1 MQWARRIG
9 IAALTIVLVVA
20 AGVAWLVGT
29 TSGARWLFH
38 RVAALTQAELGASGF
53 DGTLLGEVTIEGLD
67 YVAADASLRVRAQRA
82 SIDLDL
88 MDLLQ
93 GTARIEAA
101 EISRLTVSTTK
112 SNKHSSE
119 SGHQQVT
126 LPSLPR
132 LPVNVIVQKLTVQN
146 ATVRRDGNQLLD
158 VQTLQLTGRWTDRG
172 IVLEALDMQAEQG
185 TVELAG
191 ELRCLGNCNAVDARG
206 KFRWQVRER
215 SIAGSLQV
223 DTDEDVVNL
232 AMQLSAPTQAELR
245 ASIALRDGNPWS
257 FDLDLS
263 HFDPELPGIA
273 AIDSLAASLRGSGTR
288 AGGSISGRVVID
300 GYHARLHP
308 LKLSGNLQ
316 QFSIDGELSV
326 GPPERRAHM
335 KVGATGSPQHIS
347 ISELR
352 ILQPSGYFVAT
363 GEVTRQPDLHW
374 NLQAHASNFN
384 PGALLSRWPGNLD
397 FELDTQGG
405 LTDAGP
411 YGMLEL
417 RELRGQLRSHSLTG
431 SADLTLTTEPALSGR
446 LNLQSGASRIQ
457 VVAERGEAWDATVR
471 FDIAALENWLPR
483 SSGSLSGRF
492 DVEGE
497 WPEVKV
503 GGSATAKRLQ
513 VAGLSIDVAQLS
525 VDAKNPRAP
534 SGFAQLVLEGAAVG
548 PTVVDAAT
556 ARISGDSQQH
566 TLSLQAQ
573 GSPGSVRLTVDGS
586 YAERRGEA
594 RWLETIR
601 QLSLDLRDMQP
612 LTLTEPAS
620 VVISDARVD
629 LSRTCVANSDGRLC
643 AAVDIERGGVADAR
657 RIDGTVT
664 ATIPDIAAFALIS
677 PNLANVHGR
686 AELSGEVDGTLGDP
700 HVRVALEAAQLT
712 AEIPRL
718 GLHLNEGVLNAES
731 LDDNRVAVSGSIRSG
746 DGRLSVTG
754 TVTTGGAANLQIEGE
769 QFLAADIPGARVI
782 ADADLRFVRGPDEML
797 LTGRV
802 TVASA
807 QVGLQEL
814 RRINRV
820 ETGTSD
826 VVIVDAKA
834 RAESAAEGIPLRTDI
849 TVVLGEEITVSGFGL
864 EAQLDGQ
871 LAISEV
877 PGQPTTATGEVRA
890 EGTYRAFGQE
900 LTISQ
905 GSILYADMPLDNPR
919 LNIVATREIED
930 ITAGVRIVGPA
941 QRPEL
946 TVFSD
951 PAMDEANALSY
962 LLAGRPLQDIG
973 ISETDADMLTSAAE
987 SLGAAAGGL
996 LAKRIGDRLGIDLVA
1011 LEQNE
1016 FLGSQVFTVGEYLSP
1031 RLYLSYGV
1039 GLFEPGDVIT
1049 LRYRVSD
1056 RVAVRAIRGPEE
1068 SRVGIEYQVER

>member
-1 MQWARRIG
+1 MKWARRIG

-29 TSGARWLFH
+29 TSGARWLFG
-38 RVAALTQAELGASGF
+38 RVAALSQAELGASDI
-53 DGTLLGEVTIEGLD
+53 DGTLLGEITIAGLQ
-67 YVAADASLRVRAQRA
+67 YATADASLEVRAQRV

-88 MDLLQ
+88 FDLLQ
-93 GTARIEAA
+93 GVARVEAA
-101 EISRLTVSTTK
+101 EVSDLTVWATEL
-112 SNKHSSE
+112 NKPSRDPGGQS
-119 SGHQQVT
+119 VA

-132 LPVNVIVQKLTVQN
+132 LPVDVIVEKLTAQQ
-146 ATVRRDGNQLLD
+146 ATVFRSGERMLD

-172 IVLEALDMQAEQG
+172 IVLDAFDMQAERG

-191 ELRCLGNCNAVDARG
+191 ELRRHGNFYSVAARG
-206 KFRWQVRER
+206 NFRWRIGER

-223 DTDEDVVNL
+223 GTNAQVVNL
-232 AMQLSAPTQAELR
+232 AMHLSAPTEAELR
-245 ASIALRDGNPWS
+245 GSIAQRDGNPWS

-263 HFDPELPGIA
+263 HFDPELAGIA
-273 AIDSLAASLRGSGTR
+273 GIDSLAASLHGSGTR
-288 AGGSISGRVVID
+288 AGASITGWIKIN
-300 GYHARLHP
+300 GQQARLHP

-316 QFSIDGELSV
+316 QFSIDADLSV
-326 GPPERRAHM
+326 GPPERMAQV
-335 KVGATGSPQHIS
+335 KLGAVGSRRRIRV
-347 ISELR
+347 SELR
-352 ILQPSGYFVAT
+352 ISQRSGYLAAT

-374 NLQAHASNFN
+374 DLHAHGSSFN
-384 PGALLSRWPGNLD
+384 PGAFLSEWPGNLN
-397 FELDTQGG
+397 FELETQGG
-405 LTDAGP
+405 LTDAGTH
-411 YGMLEL
+411 GRLEL
-417 RELRGQLRSHSLTG
+417 SDLRGQLRGHSLSG
-431 SADLTLTTEPALSGR
+431 SADLTLTTKPTLSGR

-457 VVAERGEAWDATVR
+457 VIADRGEAWDSTVR
-471 FDIAALENWLPR
+471 FDVAALENWLPR
-483 SSGSLSGRF
+483 SSGSLTGRF
-492 DVEGE
+492 AVQGK
-497 WPEVKV
+497 WPEVTV
-503 GGSATAKRLQ
+503 DGSATAKQLQ
-513 VAGLSIDVAQLS
+513 IAGVSIDVAH
-525 VDAKNPRAP
+525 VRIDAKNPRAP
-534 SGFAQLVLEGAAVG
+534 SGYAQLVVQRAAAG
-548 PTVVDAAT
+548 SMVVDAAT
-556 ARISGDSQQH
+556 LRVSGDLQQH
-566 TLSLQAQ
+566 TLSLQAK
-573 GSPGSVRLTVDGS
+573 GSPGSMRMTVDGS
-586 YAERRGEA
+586 YAESQGKA

-601 QLSLDLRDMQP
+601 RLSVELRDMQP

-620 VVISDARVD
+620 IVISQARVD
-629 LSRTCVANSDGRLC
+629 LSRTCLASSEGRLC
-643 AAVDIERGGVADAR
+643 LVFDLERGEEAR
-657 RIDGTVT
+657 RIDGTIT

-677 PNLANVHGR
+677 PNLANLHGRVELGGEVHGT
-686 AELSGEVDGTLGDP
+686 LSDP
-700 HVRVALEAAQLT
+700 HVRVALEAEQLT

-731 LDDNRVAVSGSIRSG
+731 LDDNDVAVSGSIRSG
-746 DGRLSVTG
+746 EGRLTVTG
-754 TVTTGGAANLQIEGE
+754 TVTTGGRANLQIEGE

-782 ADADLRFVRGPDEML
+782 ANPDLRFVRGPDGMF

-802 TVASA
+802 KVASA
-807 QVGLQEL
+807 QVRLQEL

-826 VVIVDAKA
+826 VVIVDAKT
-834 RAESAAEGIPLRTDI
+834 RAEAAAEGAPLRADV

-864 EAQLDGQ
+864 EAQLEGQ
-871 LAISEV
+871 VAIREA
-877 PGQPTTATGEVRA
+877 PGQPTTADGEVRA

-905 GSILYADMPLDNPR
+905 GRILYADMPLDNPR
-919 LNIVATREIED
+919 LNIVATREVED
-930 ITAGVRIVGPA
+930 ITAGVRIGGSA

-973 ISETDADMLTSAAE
+973 ISETDADTLTSAAE

-996 LAKRIGDRLGIDLVA
+996 LAKRIGERLGIDLVA
-1011 LEQNE
+1011 VEESEL
-1016 FLGSQVFTVGEYLSP
+1016 LGSQVFTVGEYLSP